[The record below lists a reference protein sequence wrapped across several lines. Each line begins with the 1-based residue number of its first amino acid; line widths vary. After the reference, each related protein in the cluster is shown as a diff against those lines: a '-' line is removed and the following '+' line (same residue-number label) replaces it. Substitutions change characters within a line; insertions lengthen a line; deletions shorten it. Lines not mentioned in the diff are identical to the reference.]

1 MDKPVFLGEYTLP
14 KPRVDFDFKLTS
26 MVYNFSWWF
35 NGSKL
40 ILVLDDCIVVV
51 GEGRES
57 LNAKIY
63 SINGKRK
70 DLDEVLRLVE
80 YVLGLNEDLTE
91 FYSIALRD
99 PILNRVP
106 LKLRGLHV
114 RATNPWNAVLISV
127 CQQNASFKQGW
138 RMLYNIYKLM
148 GREIVVEGTRTIIPP
163 KPLDVLEHGVNAL
176 TRASVGYRAKTI
188 IELAKLFAKKPELNT
203 WEVSVGELEEEL
215 LGVKGVGSYTAR
227 LVLVLSK
234 RYYKK
239 PPIDRWLKKLIAL
252 AYKAEG
258 REEEVYKSFWG
269 KWSGLAALFTT
280 IVLDAEP
287 LTKAIKRLVEGRIEP
302 DPNLISPLT
311 LWKHL

>member
-1 MDKPVFLGEYTLP
+1 MSKPVFLEEYTLP
-14 KPRVDFDFKLTS
+14 RPKVDFNFKLTG

-35 NGSKL
+35 NGNKL
-40 ILVLDDCIVVV
+40 ILVIDDYIVVV
-51 GEGRES
+51 SEGEEGLTTRV
-57 LNAKIY
+57 Y
-63 SINGKRK
+63 SISGKEENID
-70 DLDEVLRLVE
+70 DLLKQVE

-91 FYSIALRD
+91 FYDIALRD

-106 LKLRGLHV
+106 LRLRGLHI
-114 RATNPWNAVLISV
+114 RATNPWNAALISV

-148 GREIVVEGTRTIIPP
+148 GRELLVEGTRTIIPP
-163 KPLDVLEHGVNAL
+163 KPEDILVHGVGELVKA
-176 TRASVGYRAKTI
+176 RVGYRAKTI
-188 IELAKLFAKKPELNT
+188 IGIAELFTKKPELNT
-203 WEVSVGELEEEL
+203 WEVSVSELEEEL
-215 LGVKGVGSYTAR
+215 LSIKGVGSYTTR

-234 RYYKK
+234 RYYEK

-258 REEEVYKSFWG
+258 REEEAYKRFWR

-287 LTKAIKRLVEGRIEP
+287 LKRAVRRLLEGRIEP
-302 DPNLISPLT
+302 DPSLLSPLT